1 MGISVV
7 ILPLWPTRRG
17 SARGAAIVREGI
29 SRCGLYQPYV
39 LITPARNEE
48 AFIEKTI
55 QSMILQTVLPAK
67 WVIVDDGSTDSTA
80 SIVGHYLA
88 RYDWI
93 EMIKMPQHRD
103 HNFAAKVAAFNAGV
117 KLVKG
122 MDYSFIGNLDADI
135 SLPPSYY
142 EDIISEFERDPR
154 LGIAGGIVYSK
165 IWNGFTADDTAPDS
179 VAGAVQLFRKECF
192 DQVGGYSTLENG
204 GIDAAAEI
212 IARMNDWKVR
222 KFREKIVYQ
231 HRRSGSARKW
241 RLVAWYKQGVRFH
254 SLGYSTAFYLFR
266 TVYRLKIDRPFLISG
281 ALSLCG
287 FLSARVRKCPVS
299 LPPKAVSYLRSEQA
313 RKLRDRFFGTPMRMF
328 KRATE

>member
-1 MGISVV
+1 MTHRDSY
-7 ILPLWPTRRG
+7 L
-17 SARGAAIVREGI
+17 
-29 SRCGLYQPYV
+29 PYV

-55 QSMILQTVLPAK
+55 QSMIFQTVLPAK

-80 SIVGHYLA
+80 SIVSRYLSK
-88 RYDWI
+88 YDWI

-103 HNFAAKVAAFNAGV
+103 HNFAAKVAAINAGV
-117 KLVKG
+117 KLAKG

-192 DQVGGYSTLENG
+192 DQVGGYIPLENG
-204 GIDAAAEI
+204 GIDTAAEI
-212 IARMNDWKVR
+212 IARMKDWSVR
-222 KFREKIVYQ
+222 KFREKKVYQ
-231 HRRSGSARKW
+231 HRRTGSAGNWLLAARY
-241 RLVAWYKQGVRFH
+241 REGVRFH

-266 TVYRLKIDRPFLISG
+266 TVYRLNIDRPFLIASVV
-281 ALSLCG
+281 SLFG
-287 FLSARVRKCPVS
+287 FLFARVRNCPIS

-313 RKLRDRFFGTPMRMF
+313 GKLMDRFFGAAIR
-328 KRATE
+328 KSSDC